1 MTVRFTQEETPSEF
15 ERRGV
20 ELARA
25 LHDPSGNQGAL
36 MVNGRERDGV
46 FVNHDDINAYEF
58 TLSRTK
64 EKAEKDAG
72 KLVELLD
79 HLSKTPEN
87 SFKTSTGWFV
97 TREEPTADQRTAV
110 NTIAR
115 KAGRQIHAI
124 SIAQMYKRIC
134 NSEMYIQA
142 RDKAPFGSTAFT
154 PEMPGKLVRVPVRLV
169 GSSAGSFSTADVS
182 RALTAGNRNLIIGD
196 FGAGKSHAL
205 RDIYSFLRKEHF
217 RHGHLN
223 PFPIHINLRDCVGLR
238 TPAEIL
244 RRHAEEIGFDHA
256 NGLISAW
263 RAGLCVL
270 LLDGFDEVLP
280 SRWLGSVA
288 DLKRVRWEALAPIRR
303 LVDETPA
310 SAGVVVAGRSHYFSG
325 RAEMTNALGFEPRE
339 VLSMLDF
346 DEEQLADFLRQS
358 GAAWTLPDWVP
369 TRPLLLGYLVTL
381 GKDTYGA
388 IASSVS
394 RSVGWR
400 AFLDAIC
407 VREAKMFSAVR
418 PEIISQILSRVATIA
433 RGGTSSVGPISTDQ
447 LRAAFVSV
455 NGFQP
460 DEEGIQ
466 VLLRLPGLTASF
478 GPGGEEMRSF
488 ADEDLAETAYGL
500 DLAAFVINPYDEKN
514 PLASPA
520 SWVNASSGLGAEVAA
535 GCLLADAQSSG
546 VISAAFTKR
555 QKAGNFDAV
564 LADLVT
570 VAAAMPINGL
580 KVQGNL
586 LIAGVAFD
594 ELQIAD
600 HPVYGC
606 TTFQDCLIERLDM
619 TGIDESSPAP
629 NFQGCVVSHIEGLA
643 AIPEWLKLN
652 FANTEIEHFST
663 AAQTTAGIMQLK
675 IDRESRVALTVLKK
689 VFSQRGSARK
699 EGALSRGLAP
709 NDRAIVPAVLAE
721 LVSKGWIRKE
731 ASGSDVLY
739 VGSKDRRKEALRA
752 LEAPAEFRLL
762 Q

>member
-1 MTVRFTQEETPSEF
+1 MTAHLTQNESSFEF
-15 ERRGV
+15 EQRGV

-25 LHDPSGNQGAL
+25 LHDPSGVQGAL
-36 MVNGRERDGV
+36 VVNGRERDGV
-46 FVNHDDINAYEF
+46 FVSHDDINVYEF
-58 TLSRTK
+58 TLMRTK
-64 EKAEKDAG
+64 DKAEKDAG

-79 HLSKTPEN
+79 QLTKGPEN
-87 SFKTSTGWFV
+87 SFKTATGWFV

-110 NTIAR
+110 TSIAR

-134 NSEMYIQA
+134 NSEMYIQG

-154 PEMPGKLVRVPVRLV
+154 PETSGKPIRVPVQLV
-169 GSSAGSFSTADVS
+169 GSSGDVS
-182 RALTAGNRNLIIGD
+182 STEDVAKALTNGRRTLIVGD
-196 FGAGKSHAL
+196 YGAGKSHAL

-280 SRWLGSVA
+280 SRWLGSVT
-288 DLKRVRWEALAPIRR
+288 DLKRVRWEALAPVRR

-325 RAEMTNALGFEPRE
+325 QVEMTEALGLKPLEI
-339 VLSMLDF
+339 LSMLDF
-346 DEEQLADFLRQS
+346 DEDQLADFLRQS
-358 GAAWTLPDWVP
+358 GATWTLPDWVP

-381 GKDTYGA
+381 GKDTSGA
-388 IASSVS
+388 IASYVS
-394 RSVGWR
+394 RAEGWR

-407 VREAKMFSAVR
+407 TREAKMFSAVR

-433 RGGTSSVGPISTDQ
+433 RGGTSAIGPISTDQ
-447 LRAAFVSV
+447 LSAAFVSV

-466 VLLRLPGLTASF
+466 LLLRLPGLTGSI
-478 GPGGEEMRSF
+478 GPAGEEMRSF

-500 DLAAFVINPYDEKN
+500 DLATFIINPYDETN

-535 GCLLADAQSSG
+535 GRLIAEAQPAG
-546 VISAAFTKR
+546 VVSAAITKR
-555 QKAGNFDAV
+555 QKAGKFDAV
-564 LADLVT
+564 LADLLT
-570 VAAAMPINGL
+570 VVAAMPIAGL
-580 KVQGNL
+580 KIQGSF
-586 LIAGVAFD
+586 LIAGVAFE
-594 ELQIAD
+594 ELQIAE
-600 HPVYGC
+600 HPVYGG

-619 TGIDESSPAP
+619 SGIDEDSAAP
-629 NFQGCVVSHIEGLA
+629 HFKGCIVSYLEGLVS
-643 AIPEWLKLN
+643 IPEWLKPN
-652 FANTEIEHFST
+652 FENTDIERFST
-663 AAQTTAGIMQLK
+663 ATQTTSGIMQLK

-709 NDRAIVPAVLAE
+709 TDRGIVQAVLAE

-731 ASGSDVLY
+731 DSGSNVLY

-752 LEAPAEFRLL
+752 LEAPTEFRL
-762 Q
+762 

>member
-1 MTVRFTQEETPSEF
+1 MTAHLRVDETAADF
-15 ERRGV
+15 ELRGV

-25 LHDPSGNQGAL
+25 LHDPSGVQGAL
-36 MVNGRERDGV
+36 IINGRERDGV
-46 FVNHDDINAYEF
+46 FVSHDDINAYEF
-58 TLSRTK
+58 TLMRTK
-64 EKAEKDAG
+64 DKAEKDAG
-72 KLVELLD
+72 KLAELLS
-79 HLSKTPEN
+79 HLLSIPEN
-87 SFKTSTGWFV
+87 TLKTATGWFV

-110 NTIAR
+110 TAIAR
-115 KAGRQIHAI
+115 RAGRQIHAI
-124 SIAQMYKRIC
+124 SVAQMYKRIC
-134 NSEMYIQA
+134 NSEMYIQG

-154 PEMPGKLVRVPVRLV
+154 PEISGKPVRVPVNLIGSGGLV
-169 GSSAGSFSTADVS
+169 SSIDEVA
-182 RALTAGNRNLIIGD
+182 RALSCGHRTLIVGD
-196 FGAGKSHAL
+196 YGTGKSHAL
-205 RDIYSFLRKEHF
+205 RDIYLFLRKEHF
-217 RHGHLN
+217 RHGHLT

-244 RRHAEEIGFDHA
+244 RRHAEEIGFGHA

-303 LVDETPA
+303 LVDETPT

-325 RAEMTNALGFEPRE
+325 QAEMTDALGFKPLEI
-339 VLSMLDF
+339 LSMLDF
-346 DEEQLADFLRQS
+346 DEEQLADFLQQS

-381 GKDTYGA
+381 GNDTSGA

-394 RSVGWR
+394 RAEGWR

-407 VREAKMFSAVR
+407 KREAKMFSAVR

-433 RGGTSSVGPISTDQ
+433 RGGTSATGPISTDQ
-447 LRAAFVSV
+447 LRTAFVSI

-466 VLLRLPGLTASF
+466 LLLRMPGLTGAF

-500 DLAAFVINPYDEKN
+500 DLASFIINPYDETS

-535 GCLLADAQSSG
+535 GRLLTDAQSSG
-546 VISAAFTKR
+546 VVLAAIKQR
-555 QKAGNFDAV
+555 QKTGKYDAV
-564 LADLVT
+564 LADLLSVIS
-570 VAAAMPINGL
+570 AMPINGL
-580 KVQGNL
+580 KIQEQFLV
-586 LIAGVAFD
+586 AGVAFE
-594 ELQIAD
+594 ELQIVD
-600 HPVYGC
+600 HPVFGG

-619 TGIDESSPAP
+619 SGIDEDSTIPH
-629 NFQGCVVSHIEGLA
+629 FQGCVVSYMEGLA
-643 AIPEWLKLN
+643 SIPEWLKPN
-652 FANTEIEHFST
+652 FINTEIGRFST

-689 VFSQRGSARK
+689 VFSQRGSARR
-699 EGALSRGLAP
+699 EGALSRGLSTA
-709 NDRAIVPAVLAE
+709 DRGIVQSVLTE
-721 LVSKGWIRKE
+721 LVSKGWIRKDE
-731 ASGSDVLY
+731 SRGNVLY

-752 LEAPAEFRLL
+752 LEAPTEFRL

>member
-1 MTVRFTQEETPSEF
+1 MTARLPEDETDGEF
-15 ERRGV
+15 EQRGV

-25 LHDPSGNQGAL
+25 LHDPSGVQGSL
-36 MVNGRERDGV
+36 MINGRERDGV
-46 FVNHDDINAYEF
+46 FVSHEDINAYEF
-58 TLSRTK
+58 TLLRTK
-64 EKAEKDAG
+64 DKAEKDAA
-72 KLVELLD
+72 KLVELLN
-79 HLSKTPEN
+79 HLSKDPEN
-87 SFKTSTGWFV
+87 SIKPATGWFV

-110 NTIAR
+110 ATIAR
-115 KAGRQIHAI
+115 KAGRQVHAI

-134 NSEMYIQA
+134 NSEMYIQG
-142 RDKAPFGSTAFT
+142 RDKAPFGSVAFT
-154 PEMPGKLVRVPVRLV
+154 PEVSGKPVRVPVRLV
-169 GSSAGSFSTADVS
+169 DSNGGTLSTDDVA
-182 RALTAGNRNLIIGD
+182 RALAKGHRTLIVGD
-196 FGAGKSHAL
+196 YGAGKSHAL
-205 RDIYSFLRKEHF
+205 RDIYSFLRKDHF

-280 SRWLGSVA
+280 TRWLGSVT

-325 RAEMTNALGFEPRE
+325 QAEMTDALGFKSRE
-339 VLSMLDF
+339 VLSMVDF
-346 DEEQLADFLRQS
+346 DEEQLADYLRQS
-358 GAAWTLPDWVP
+358 GATWTLPDWVP
-369 TRPLLLGYLVTL
+369 TRPLLLGYLVSL
-381 GKDTYGA
+381 GKDTSGA
-388 IASSVS
+388 IATSVS
-394 RSVGWR
+394 REKGWR

-407 VREAKMFSAVR
+407 VREAKMFTAVR

-433 RGGTSSVGPISTDQ
+433 RGGTSAIGPISTDQ

-500 DLAAFVINPYDEKN
+500 DLAAFVLNPYDETN

-520 SWVNASSGLGAEVAA
+520 SWVNASSGLGGEVAA
-535 GCLLADAQSSG
+535 GRLLADSQSVG
-546 VISAAFTKR
+546 VVSAAITKR
-555 QKAGNFDAV
+555 QKAGKFDAV
-564 LADLVT
+564 LADLLT
-570 VAAAMPINGL
+570 VVAAMPSNGL
-580 KVQGNL
+580 KIEGNL
-586 LIAGVAFD
+586 LIAGVAFE
-594 ELQIAD
+594 ELQVAEN
-600 HPVYGC
+600 PLYGG

-619 TGIDESSPAP
+619 SGIDEDSLVPH
-629 NFQGCVVSHIEGLA
+629 FQGCVISHMEGLA
-643 AIPEWLKLN
+643 GIPEWLKSN
-652 FANTEIEHFST
+652 FANTEVERFST

-675 IDRESRVALTVLKK
+675 IDRESRIALTVLKK
-689 VFSQRGSARK
+689 VFVQRGSARQ
-699 EGALSRGLAP
+699 EGALSRGLTP
-709 NDRAIVPAVLAE
+709 TDRAFVPSVLAE
-721 LVSKGWIRKE
+721 LVSKGWIRKDD
-731 ASGSDVLY
+731 SGGNVLY
-739 VGSKDRRKEALRA
+739 VGSKNRRKEALRA
-752 LEAPAEFRLL
+752 LEAPTEFRL

>member
-1 MTVRFTQEETPSEF
+1 MTAYLAEDETAVEF
-15 ERRGV
+15 EQRGV

-25 LHDPSGNQGAL
+25 LHDPSGVQGAL
-36 MVNGRERDGV
+36 MINGRERDGV
-46 FVNHDDINAYEF
+46 FVSHEDINAYEF
-58 TLSRTK
+58 TLMRTK

-79 HLSKTPEN
+79 HLSKAPEN
-87 SFKTSTGWFV
+87 SLKTAAGWFV

-110 NTIAR
+110 AAIAR

-134 NSEMYIQA
+134 NSEMYIQG

-154 PEMPGKLVRVPVRLV
+154 PEISGKPVRVPVQLV
-169 GSSAGSFSTADVS
+169 DSRGGIVSTEDVA
-182 RALTAGNRNLIIGD
+182 RALAAGQRTLIVGD
-196 FGAGKSHAL
+196 YGAGKSHAL

-223 PFPIHINLRDCVGLR
+223 RFPIHINLRDCVGLR

-280 SRWLGSVA
+280 SRWLGSVT

-325 RAEMTNALGFEPRE
+325 QVEMIDALGFKSLEI
-339 VLSMLDF
+339 LSMPDF

-358 GAAWTLPDWVP
+358 GATWTLPDWVP

-381 GKDTYGA
+381 GKDTSGT

-394 RSVGWR
+394 RSEGWR

-407 VREAKMFSAVR
+407 IREAKMFSAVR
-418 PEIISQILSRVATIA
+418 PEIVGQILSRVATIA
-433 RGGTSSVGPISTDQ
+433 RGGASAIGPISTDQ

-466 VLLRLPGLTASF
+466 LLLRLPGLTGSF
-478 GPGGEEMRSF
+478 GPGGGEMRSF
-488 ADEDLAETAYGL
+488 ADEDLAEAAYGL

-535 GCLLADAQSSG
+535 GRLLADAQSSG
-546 VISAAFTKR
+546 VISAAITKR
-555 QKAGNFDAV
+555 QKAGKFDAV
-564 LADLVT
+564 LADLLT
-570 VAAAMPINGL
+570 VVAAMPIGGL
-580 KVQGNL
+580 KVQGKF
-586 LIAGVAFD
+586 LIAGVAFE
-594 ELQIAD
+594 ELQLAE
-600 HPVYGC
+600 HPVYGG

-619 TGIDESSPAP
+619 SGVDEYSAAP
-629 NFQGCVVSHIEGLA
+629 HFQGCVVSYMEGLA
-643 AIPEWLKLN
+643 GIPEWLKPN
-652 FANTEIEHFST
+652 FVNTEIERFST

-709 NDRAIVPAVLAE
+709 ADRGLVPAVLAE

-731 ASGSDVLY
+731 DSGSNVLY
-739 VGSKDRRKEALRA
+739 VGAKDRRKAALRA
-752 LEAPAEFRLL
+752 LEAPAEFRL

>member
-1 MTVRFTQEETPSEF
+1 MTASLIQDETAIEF
-15 ERRGV
+15 EQRGV

-25 LHDPSGNQGAL
+25 LHDPSGVQGSL
-36 MVNGRERDGV
+36 IINGRERDGV
-46 FVNHDDINAYEF
+46 FVSHEDINAYEF
-58 TLSRTK
+58 TLLRTK

-72 KLVELLD
+72 KLVELLE
-79 HLSKTPEN
+79 HLAKAPEN
-87 SFKTSTGWFV
+87 SFKTATGWFV

-110 NTIAR
+110 TTIAR
-115 KAGRQIHAI
+115 KTGRQIHAI

-134 NSEMYIQA
+134 NSEMYIQG

-154 PEMPGKLVRVPVRLV
+154 PEISGKPVRVPVQLV
-169 GSSAGSFSTADVS
+169 DSTGGILSSEGVAKALAGGFRT
-182 RALTAGNRNLIIGD
+182 LIVGD
-196 FGAGKSHAL
+196 YGAGKSHAL

-280 SRWLGSVA
+280 SRWLGSVT

-303 LVDETPA
+303 LVDETPVR
-310 SAGVVVAGRSHYFSG
+310 AGVVVAGRSHYFSG
-325 RAEMTNALGFEPRE
+325 QAEMTEALGFKSRE

-346 DEEQLADFLRQS
+346 DEEQLAEFLRQS
-358 GAAWTLPDWVP
+358 GATWTLPDWMP

-381 GKDTYGA
+381 GKDTSGA

-394 RSVGWR
+394 RAEGWR

-407 VREAKMFSAVR
+407 IREAKMFSAVR
-418 PEIISQILSRVATIA
+418 PEIISQILSRVATFA
-433 RGGTSSVGPISTDQ
+433 RGGTSAIGPISTDQ
-447 LRAAFVSV
+447 LRAAFISV

-488 ADEDLAETAYGL
+488 ADADLAETAYGL
-500 DLAAFVINPYDEKN
+500 DLAAFVINPYDETN

-535 GCLLADAQSSG
+535 GRLLADAQGSG
-546 VISAAFTKR
+546 VVLAAITKR
-555 QKAGNFDAV
+555 QKAGKFDAV
-564 LADLVT
+564 LADLLT
-570 VAAAMPINGL
+570 VVASMPPNGL
-580 KVQGNL
+580 KVQGSL
-586 LIAGVAFD
+586 LIAGVAFE
-594 ELQIAD
+594 ELQIAE
-600 HPVYGC
+600 HPVYGG

-619 TGIDESSPAP
+619 SGIDEYSPIP
-629 NFQGCVVSHIEGLA
+629 NFQGCVVSHMEGLA
-643 AIPEWLKLN
+643 GIPEWLKPH
-652 FANTEIEHFST
+652 FTSTEIERFST
-663 AAQTTAGIMQLK
+663 ASQTTAGIMQLK

-689 VFSQRGSARK
+689 IFSQRGSARK

-721 LVSKGWIRKE
+721 LVSKGWVRKE
-731 ASGSDVLY
+731 DSSGNVLY

-752 LEAPAEFRLL
+752 LEAPTEFRL

>member
-1 MTVRFTQEETPSEF
+1 MAAHLTQDESSIEF
-15 ERRGV
+15 EQRGV

-25 LHDPSGNQGAL
+25 LHDPSGVQGAL
-36 MVNGRERDGV
+36 VINGRERDGV
-46 FVNHDDINAYEF
+46 FVSHDDINAYEF
-58 TLSRTK
+58 TLMRTK
-64 EKAEKDAG
+64 DKAEKDAG

-79 HLSKTPEN
+79 HLSKGAEN
-87 SFKTSTGWFV
+87 SFKTATGWFV
-97 TREEPTADQRTAV
+97 TRDEPTADQRTV
-110 NTIAR
+110 VTTIAK

-134 NSEMYIQA
+134 NSEMYIQG

-154 PEMPGKLVRVPVRLV
+154 PETSGKPVRVPVQLV
-169 GSSAGSFSTADVS
+169 GSSGGFSSIEDVA
-182 RALTAGNRNLIIGD
+182 RGLTDGHRTLIVGD
-196 FGAGKSHAL
+196 YGTGKSHTL
-205 RDIYSFLRKEHF
+205 RDIYLFLRKEHF
-217 RHGHLN
+217 RHGHLT

-244 RRHAEEIGFDHA
+244 RRHAEEIGFSHA

-280 SRWLGSVA
+280 SRWLGSVT
-288 DLKRVRWEALAPIRR
+288 DLRRVRWEALAPVRR

-325 RAEMTNALGFEPRE
+325 QVEMTEALGFKPLEIQ
-339 VLSMLDF
+339 SMLDF

-358 GAAWTLPDWVP
+358 GAPWTLPDWVP

-381 GKDTYGA
+381 GQDTSGA
-388 IASSVS
+388 VASYVN
-394 RSVGWR
+394 RAEGWR

-407 VREAKMFSAVR
+407 IREAKMFTAVR

-433 RGGTSSVGPISTDQ
+433 RGGTSAIGPISTDQ

-466 VLLRLPGLTASF
+466 LLLRLPGLTGSI

-500 DLAAFVINPYDEKN
+500 DLAAFIVNPYDETN
-514 PLASPA
+514 PLANPA

-535 GCLLADAQSSG
+535 ARLLADSQPSG
-546 VISAAFTKR
+546 VVAAAISKR
-555 QKAGNFDAV
+555 QKAGRFDAV
-564 LADLVT
+564 LADLLNV
-570 VAAAMPINGL
+570 VAGMPADAP

-586 LIAGVAFD
+586 LIAGVAFED
-594 ELQIAD
+594 LQIAE
-600 HPVYGC
+600 HPVYRD

-619 TGIDESSPAP
+619 SGIDEDSSAP
-629 NFQGCVVSHIEGLA
+629 HFKGCIVSHLEGFVS
-643 AIPEWLKLN
+643 IPEWLKPN
-652 FANTEIEHFST
+652 FENTEVECFST
-663 AAQTTAGIMQLK
+663 AAHTTSGIMQLK

-689 VFSQRGSARK
+689 VFNQRGSARK

-709 NDRAIVPAVLAE
+709 ADRGVVPAVLAE
-721 LVSKGWIRKE
+721 LVSQGWIRKE
-731 ASGSDVLY
+731 DSGSNVLY
-739 VGSKDRRKEALRA
+739 VGSKGRRKEALRA
-752 LEAPAEFRLL
+752 LEAPTEFRLL
-762 Q
+762 

>member
-1 MTVRFTQEETPSEF
+1 MTAHLKVDETAVEF
-15 ERRGV
+15 ELRGV

-25 LHDPSGNQGAL
+25 LHDPSGVQGAL
-36 MVNGRERDGV
+36 VINGRERDGV
-46 FVNHDDINAYEF
+46 FISHDDINAYEF
-58 TLSRTK
+58 TLLRTK
-64 EKAEKDAG
+64 EKAEKDGG

-79 HLSKTPEN
+79 HLSKVPEN
-87 SFKTSTGWFV
+87 SFKTAAGWFV
-97 TREEPTADQRTAV
+97 TRDEPTADQRTAV
-110 NTIAR
+110 AIIAR

-154 PEMPGKLVRVPVRLV
+154 PEISGKPVRVPVQLV
-169 GSSAGSFSTADVS
+169 GSSGGASSIDDVA
-182 RALTAGNRNLIIGD
+182 RDLTNGHRTLIVGD
-196 FGAGKSHAL
+196 YGTGKSHAL

-217 RHGHLN
+217 RRGHLN

-244 RRHAEEIGFDHA
+244 RRHAEEIGFGHA

-303 LVDETPA
+303 LVDETPHR
-310 SAGVVVAGRSHYFSG
+310 AGVVVAGRSHYFSG
-325 RAEMTNALGFEPRE
+325 PVEMTGALGFKPLDI
-339 VLSMLDF
+339 LSMLDF
-346 DEEQLADFLRQS
+346 DEDQLADFLRQS
-358 GAAWTLPDWVP
+358 GANWTLPDWVP
-369 TRPLLLGYLVTL
+369 ARPLLLGYLVTL
-381 GKDTYGA
+381 GKDSSGA
-388 IASSVS
+388 IASSVN
-394 RSVGWR
+394 RAEGWR

-407 VREAKMFSAVR
+407 IREAKMFSAVR
-418 PEIISQILSRVATIA
+418 PETISQILARVATIA
-433 RGGTSSVGPISTDQ
+433 RGGTSAIGPISTDQ

-466 VLLRLPGLTASF
+466 LLLRLPGLTGAI

-488 ADEDLAETAYGL
+488 ADEDLAETAYGH
-500 DLAAFVINPYDEKN
+500 DLAAFIINPYDETN
-514 PLASPA
+514 PLAGPA

-535 GCLLADAQSSG
+535 VRLVADAQLSG
-546 VISAAFTKR
+546 VVLAAVTKR
-555 QKAGNFDAV
+555 QKAGKHDAV
-564 LADLVT
+564 LADLLT
-570 VAAAMPINGL
+570 VVAAMPVEGL
-580 KVQGNL
+580 KVQGQF
-586 LIAGVAFD
+586 LIAGVAFE
-594 ELQIAD
+594 ELQVAE
-600 HPVYGC
+600 HPVYGG

-619 TGIDESSPAP
+619 SGIDEYSGAP
-629 NFQGCVVSHIEGLA
+629 HFQGCIISYLEGLA
-643 AIPEWLKLN
+643 GVPEWLKPN
-652 FANTEIEHFST
+652 FADTQIERFST
-663 AAQTTAGIMQLK
+663 TAQTTAGIMQLK

-709 NDRAIVPAVLAE
+709 TDRGVVPSVLAE
-721 LVSKGWIRKE
+721 LVSKGWIRKDD
-731 ASGSDVLY
+731 SGSNVLY
-739 VGSKDRRKEALRA
+739 VGAKDRRKEALRA
-752 LEAPAEFRLL
+752 LEAPTEFRLH
-762 Q
+762 

>member
-1 MTVRFTQEETPSEF
+1 MTAHLGTDETGVEF
-15 ERRGV
+15 ELRGL

-25 LHDPSGNQGAL
+25 LHDPSGVQGAL
-36 MVNGRERDGV
+36 VINGRERDGV
-46 FVNHDDINAYEF
+46 FVSHDDINAYEF
-58 TLSRTK
+58 TLMRTK

-79 HLSKTPEN
+79 HLSKIPEN
-87 SFKTSTGWFV
+87 SFKTATGWFV

-110 NTIAR
+110 TTIAR
-115 KAGRQIHAI
+115 KANRQIHAI

-134 NSEMYIQA
+134 NSEMYIQG

-154 PEMPGKLVRVPVRLV
+154 PEVSGKPVRVPVQLV
-169 GSSAGSFSTADVS
+169 GLSGGVSSTEDVARAVADG
-182 RALTAGNRNLIIGD
+182 RRTLIVGD
-196 FGAGKSHAL
+196 YGTGKSHAL
-205 RDIYSFLRKEHF
+205 RDIYLFLRKEHF

-223 PFPIHINLRDCVGLR
+223 RFPVHINLRDCVGLR

-244 RRHAEEIGFDHA
+244 RRHAEEIGFGHA

-280 SRWLGSVA
+280 SRWLGSVS
-288 DLKRVRWEALAPIRR
+288 DLKRIRWEALAPIRR

-325 RAEMTNALGFEPRE
+325 QLEMTEALGLKPLEI
-339 VLSMLDF
+339 LSMLDF
-346 DEEQLADFLRQS
+346 DEVQLADFLRQS
-358 GAAWTLPDWVP
+358 GATWTLPDWVP

-381 GKDTYGA
+381 GKDSSGA

-394 RSVGWR
+394 RADGWR

-407 VREAKMFSAVR
+407 AREAKMFSAVR

-433 RGGTSSVGPISTDQ
+433 RGGASAIGPISTDQ

-466 VLLRLPGLTASF
+466 LLLRLPGLTASF

-500 DLAAFVINPYDEKN
+500 DLTAFIVNPYDETN

-520 SWVNASSGLGAEVAA
+520 SWVNASSGLGTEVAA
-535 GCLLADAQSSG
+535 GRLLADAQSSG
-546 VISAAFTKR
+546 IVLACITKR
-555 QKAGNFDAV
+555 QKAGRYDAV
-564 LADLVT
+564 LADLLT
-570 VAAAMPINGL
+570 VLAAMPIDGL
-580 KVQGNL
+580 KVQGQFL
-586 LIAGVAFD
+586 VAGVAFA
-594 ELQIAD
+594 ELQVAE
-600 HPVYGC
+600 HPVYVS

-619 TGIDESSPAP
+619 SGIDEDSGAP
-629 NFQGCVVSHIEGLA
+629 HFQGCVVSHVEGLA
-643 AIPEWLKLN
+643 GIPEWLTRN

-689 VFSQRGSARK
+689 VFSQRGSARR

-709 NDRAIVPAVLAE
+709 ADRGIVPAVLAE
-721 LVSKGWIRKE
+721 LVSRGWIRKE
-731 ASGSDVLY
+731 DSGSNVLY

-752 LEAPAEFRLL
+752 LEAPTEFRL

>member
-1 MTVRFTQEETPSEF
+1 MTAHLKVEEAAAEF
-15 ERRGV
+15 ELRGI

-25 LHDPSGNQGAL
+25 LHDPSGVQGAL
-36 MVNGRERDGV
+36 VVNGRERDGV
-46 FVNHDDINAYEF
+46 FVSHDDINAYEF
-58 TLSRTK
+58 TLMRSK

-79 HLSKTPEN
+79 HLSKVPEN
-87 SFKTSTGWFV
+87 SFKTATGWFV

-110 NTIAR
+110 ITIAR

-154 PEMPGKLVRVPVRLV
+154 PEISGKPVRVSVQLV
-169 GSSAGSFSTADVS
+169 GSSGAVSSTDDVA
-182 RALTAGNRNLIIGD
+182 RALAAGHRALVVGD
-196 FGAGKSHAL
+196 FGTGKSHAL
-205 RDIYSFLRKEHF
+205 RDIYLFLRKEHF

-223 PFPIHINLRDCVGLR
+223 PFPVHINLRDCVGLR

-244 RRHAEEIGFDHA
+244 RRHSEEIGFGHA

-270 LLDGFDEVLP
+270 ILDGFDEVLP
-280 SRWLGSVA
+280 SRWLGSVT

-325 RAEMTNALGFEPRE
+325 QAEMTDALGFKPLEI
-339 VLSMLDF
+339 LSILDF
-346 DEEQLADFLRQS
+346 DEEQLSDFLQQCN
-358 GAAWTLPDWVP
+358 ATWTLPDWVP

-381 GKDTYGA
+381 GKDSSGA

-394 RSVGWR
+394 RAEGWR

-407 VREAKMFSAVR
+407 IREAKMFSAVR
-418 PEIISQILSRVATIA
+418 PEIIGQILSRVATIA
-433 RGGTSSVGPISTDQ
+433 RGGTSAIGPISTDQ
-447 LRAAFVSV
+447 LRAAFVSI

-466 VLLRLPGLTASF
+466 LLLRLPGLTGAF

-500 DLAAFVINPYDEKN
+500 DLAAFIINPYDETN

-535 GCLLADAQSSG
+535 GRLIADGQSSG
-546 VISAAFTKR
+546 LVSAAITRR
-555 QKAGNFDAV
+555 QRAGKYDAV
-564 LADLVT
+564 LADLLT
-570 VAAAMPINGL
+570 VVAAMPIDGM
-580 KVQGNL
+580 KIQAQL
-586 LIAGVAFD
+586 LIAGVAFE
-594 ELQIAD
+594 ELQITE
-600 HPVYGC
+600 HPVYGG

-619 TGIDESSPAP
+619 SGIDELSVVPH
-629 NFQGCVVSHIEGLA
+629 FQGCIVSYIEGLA
-643 AIPEWLKLN
+643 GIPEWLKPN
-652 FANTEIEHFST
+652 FASTEIERFSA

-709 NDRAIVPAVLAE
+709 TDRAIVPAVLAE

-731 ASGSDVLY
+731 DSGSDVLY
-739 VGSKDRRKEALRA
+739 VGSKDRRKDALRA

-762 Q
+762 